1 MSMSY
6 KPKADFE
13 PYHVWVDKGY
23 VPDFKKDVIVTFR
36 VTPAEGFSIEEVAGG
51 VAAESSTG
59 TWTTLYVWYDQNR
72 LEKLKGRAYH
82 FMDLGDGS
90 WLVRIAY
97 PAELF
102 EEGNM
107 PGFLASVAGNI
118 FGMRR
123 AKWLRVEDIY
133 MPLDFV
139 KFFKGPVKGIQGV
152 RDIFK
157 VYDRPIVG
165 TVPKP
170 KVGYTAE
177 EVEKLAYEILSGGM
191 DYIKDD
197 ENLTGPNYC
206 RFEARAKAVM
216 KVIDK
221 VEKET
226 GERKVWFA
234 NITADIR
241 EMEKRLKLVADYGNP
256 YIMVDVVVT
265 GWSALT
271 YVRDLAE
278 EYGLA
283 IHAHRAMHAAITRNA
298 YHGISMFTLAKLFRI
313 IGVDQL
319 HIGTP
324 EVGKLE
330 AKTID
335 VIRNAKILRENPFKP
350 DANDTFH
357 LEQEFGSIKPVV
369 PVSSGGLHPGTL
381 PEVVKVLG
389 RDLVMQI
396 GGGTIGHPD
405 GPRAGAAAVRQA
417 LDAIS
422 KGIPLEDYAKDHKEL
437 RRALEK
443 WGTARPI

>member
-1 MSMSY
+1 MSY
-6 KPKADFE
+6 KPKAEFE
-13 PYHVWVDKGY
+13 PYHAWVDREY
-23 VPDFKKDVIVTFR
+23 APDPKKDVIVTFKL
-36 VTPAEGFSIEEVAGG
+36 TPAEGFSIEEVAGG

-59 TWTTLYVWYDQNR
+59 TWTTLYIWYDQNR
-72 LEKLKGRAYH
+72 LESLKGRAYY
-82 FMDLGDGS
+82 FKDLGDGS

-139 KFFKGPVKGIQGV
+139 KYFKGPIKGIQGI
-152 RDIFK
+152 RDIFR
-157 VYDRPIVG
+157 VYDRPVVG

-170 KVGYTAE
+170 KVGYTAD
-177 EVEKLAYEILSGGM
+177 EVEKLAYEILAGGM

-197 ENLTGPNYC
+197 ENLVSPSYC
-206 RFEARAKAVM
+206 RFEARAKAIM
-216 KVIDK
+216 KIIDR

-234 NITADIR
+234 NITADVR

-256 YIMVDVVVT
+256 YIMIDVVIT

-271 YVRDLAE
+271 YIRDLAE
-278 EYGLA
+278 EHGLA
-283 IHAHRAMHAAITRNA
+283 IHAHRAMHAAITRSP

-335 VIRNAKILRENPFKP
+335 VIRNAKVLRENPFRP
-350 DANDTFH
+350 DADDILH
-357 LEQEFGSIKPVV
+357 LEQEFGSIKPAA

-396 GGGTIGHPD
+396 GGGVIGHPD

-417 LDAIS
+417 LEAIA
-422 KGIPLEDYAKDHKEL
+422 KGISLEDYARDHKEL

-443 WGTARPI
+443 WGVVRPI